1 MPTLDDLQAR
11 GLEIAR
17 LYDELNLAERGRTWT
32 PEETMLGF
40 VGDVGDLAK
49 LVMAAEGTRSDV
61 GGRDDLAHELSD
73 CLWSVLVLADHYDI
87 DLATAYTSTMDDLS
101 SRLGG

>member
-11 GLEIAR
+11 GLEIAHP
-17 LYDELNLAERGRTWT
+17 YDELNLADRGR
-32 PEETMLGF
+32 
-40 VGDVGDLAK
+40 
-49 LVMAAEGTRSDV
+49 TRSDV

-87 DLATAYTSTMDDLS
+87 DLATACTSTMDDLS
-101 SRLGG
+101 TPLGG

>member
-1 MPTLDDLQAR
+1 
-11 GLEIAR
+11 
-17 LYDELNLAERGRTWT
+17 
-32 PEETMLGF
+32 
-40 VGDVGDLAK
+40 
-49 LVMAAEGTRSDV
+49 MAAEGTRSDV

-101 SRLGG
+101 TPLGG